1 MSAASVPER
10 GERPTLPPA
19 LAKGLLAVILFVA
32 VPATLSGIGGGYLYQ
47 IATTAL
53 IFVILAASLNLVTG
67 TAGLLSLGHAG
78 FYGIGAYVAALLST
92 RLGVS
97 FLVTLPAAGAVAGAI
112 GTLVALPT
120 MRLVSIYFAVATLG
134 IGEMIYV
141 TLLNWTDFTRGPMG
155 IRGIPDIE
163 MLGWE
168 PHSPMQQYL
177 VVASVAAVSLWV
189 LSRLTH
195 SYFGN
200 ALRAVRED
208 DQCAS
213 AMGLNVVH
221 LKIVAFGTSCCFAG
235 IAGALLAHTANFIS
249 PDQFQFG
256 ESINILAMVV
266 VGGLGSLPGSI
277 IGALLLVILPEA
289 LRSVGDFR
297 MIAIGSIMFFSI
309 LLLPKGLL
317 GEASALSLLRRQFGE
332 AWSDRPGPPV
342 GWR

>member
-1 MSAASVPER
+1 MNGASR
-10 GERPTLPPA
+10 TWWRPSIV
-19 LAKGLLAVILFVA
+19 KGLLALILFVA
-32 VPATLSGIGGGYLYQ
+32 VPAVLSAVGGGYLYQ

-53 IFVILAASLNLVTG
+53 IFVILAVSLNLVTG

-78 FYGIGAYVAALLST
+78 FYGVGAYVAAIAST
-92 RLGVS
+92 RLGLP
-97 FLVTLPAAGAVAGAI
+97 FLITLPAAGVVAGTI
-112 GTLVALPT
+112 GILVALPT
-120 MRLVSIYFAVATLG
+120 MHLVGIYFAVATLG

-155 IRGIPDIE
+155 IRGIPPIE
-163 MLGWE
+163 LLGWQADT
-168 PHSPMQQYL
+168 PMQQYL
-177 VVASVAAVSLWV
+177 VVAATAALSLWV

-213 AMGLNVVH
+213 AMGLNVAQ
-221 LKIVAFGTSCCFAG
+221 LKIVAFGTSCFFAG
-235 IAGALLAHTANFIS
+235 VAGALLAHTANFIS

-266 VGGLGSLPGSI
+266 VGGLGSLPGAV
-277 IGALLLVILPEA
+277 IGALLLIVLPEA
-289 LRSVGDFR
+289 LRGVGDLR
-297 MIAIGSIMFFSI
+297 MIAVGSLMFLSI
-309 LLLPKGLL
+309 LLLPKGLV
-317 GEASALSLLRRQFGE
+317 GEASALDLLRRQFGE
-332 AWSDRPGPPV
+332 AWGGGIGPPV